1 MPLISLCIIARN
13 EESVLGRCLDS
24 VADLVDEIILVDT
37 GSTDRTKAAAAE
49 YAAKIY
55 DFPWCDD
62 FSAARNFAV
71 SQAVGD
77 YWMWLDA
84 DDVIEGEN
92 HEKLRRILEHP
103 DADVVFLPYWLS
115 FDESGAPQ
123 MVSQRERIFRHIH
136 KLFPISHRYH

>member
-62 FSAARNFAV
+62 FRQPGTSP
-71 SQAVGD
+71 SP
-77 YWMWLDA
+77 
-84 DDVIEGEN
+84 
-92 HEKLRRILEHP
+92 RRWATIGCGWTLT
-103 DADVVFLPYWLS
+103 
-115 FDESGAPQ
+115 
-123 MVSQRERIFRHIH
+123 M
-136 KLFPISHRYH
+136 

>member
-55 DFPWCDD
+55 DFSLVRRLFGSP
-62 FSAARNFAV
+62 
-71 SQAVGD
+71 
-77 YWMWLDA
+77 
-84 DDVIEGEN
+84 E
-92 HEKLRRILEHP
+92 LRRLP
-103 DADVVFLPYWLS
+103 GGGRLLDVA
-115 FDESGAPQ
+115 G
-123 MVSQRERIFRHIH
+123 R
-136 KLFPISHRYH
+136 